1 MLHCKCSQVKALHA
15 ATNHKSHYRKA
26 PTMFIDKSSRR
37 AAVATVALVA
47 ASLTACATSRTAPA
61 NAEAP
66 SQPVTATATPTAS
79 PTPKVEQYVVISAS
93 MNNRAYT
100 DATLHPYRIQSG
112 DTYESEENGHIASRG
127 NGQFAP
133 VAGESHTRYD
143 VTVTYTLRGV
153 DGEVITKTV
162 PRDKVRVVTVDSDYT
177 LAYGT
182 KEQVAN
188 GEVTFEVPLN
198 AVSNKDG
205 NAVNL
210 REVAG

>member
-1 MLHCKCSQVKALHA
+1 
-15 ATNHKSHYRKA
+15 
-26 PTMFIDKSSRR
+26 MFIDKSSRR

-61 NAEAP
+61 NAET
-66 SQPVTATATPTAS
+66 VTPETSVSVSATPTAS

-93 MNNRAYT
+93 MSNRAYT

-112 DTYESEENGHIASRG
+112 DTYESGENGRIASRG

-133 VAGESHTRYD
+133 IAGESRTRYD

>member
-1 MLHCKCSQVKALHA
+1 
-15 ATNHKSHYRKA
+15 
-26 PTMFIDKSSRR
+26 MFIDKSSRR
-37 AAVATVALVA
+37 AAGATIALVA
-47 ASLTACATSRTAPA
+47 ASLTACATSHTTPA

-66 SQPVTATATPTAS
+66 SQPVTVTATPTAS

-100 DATLHPYRIQSG
+100 DANLRPYRIQSG

-133 VAGESHTRYD
+133 IAGESHTRYD

>member
-1 MLHCKCSQVKALHA
+1 
-15 ATNHKSHYRKA
+15 
-26 PTMFIDKSSRR
+26 MFIDKSSRR

-79 PTPKVEQYVVISAS
+79 PTPKMEQYVVISAS
-93 MNNRAYT
+93 MSNRAYT
-100 DATLHPYRIQSG
+100 DATLQPCRIQSG
-112 DTYESEENGHIASRG
+112 DTYESGE

-153 DGEVITKTV
+153 DGEIITKTV
-162 PRDKVRVVTVDSDYT
+162 PRDKVRVVTIDSDYT

-182 KEQVAN
+182 KEQAAN

>member
-1 MLHCKCSQVKALHA
+1 
-15 ATNHKSHYRKA
+15 
-26 PTMFIDKSSRR
+26 MFIDKSSRR
-37 AAVATVALVA
+37 AAVATIALVA

-61 NAEAP
+61 NAET
-66 SQPVTATATPTAS
+66 VTPETSVSVSATPTAS

-93 MNNRAYT
+93 MSTRAYT

-112 DTYESEENGHIASRG
+112 DTYDPKDNEHIMNWSNGHFTPI
-127 NGQFAP
+127 
-133 VAGESHTRYD
+133 AGESHTRYD

-153 DGEVITKTV
+153 DGEIITKTV

>member
-1 MLHCKCSQVKALHA
+1 
-15 ATNHKSHYRKA
+15 
-26 PTMFIDKSSRR
+26 MFIAKSSRR
-37 AAVATVALVA
+37 TAVATVLLVA

-61 NAEAP
+61 NAETPA
-66 SQPVTATATPTAS
+66 QTVAVTTTPTAS
-79 PTPKVEQYVVISAS
+79 PSPTVTATPKVEQYVVISAS
-93 MNNRAYT
+93 MSNRTYT

-112 DTYESEENGHIASRG
+112 DTYESGENGRIASRG

-153 DGEVITKTV
+153 DGEIITKTV

>member
-1 MLHCKCSQVKALHA
+1 
-15 ATNHKSHYRKA
+15 
-26 PTMFIDKSSRR
+26 MFMDKSSRR

-66 SQPVTATATPTAS
+66 SQPVTATATPT
-79 PTPKVEQYVVISAS
+79 PKVEQYVVISAS
-93 MNNRAYT
+93 MSNRAYT

-112 DTYESEENGHIASRG
+112 DTYESGENGRIASRG

>member
-1 MLHCKCSQVKALHA
+1 
-15 ATNHKSHYRKA
+15 
-26 PTMFIDKSSRR
+26 MFIDKSSRR

-61 NAEAP
+61 NAETP
-66 SQPVTATATPTAS
+66 TQEVTASVSATPTVS

-93 MNNRAYT
+93 MSNRAYT

-112 DTYESEENGHIASRG
+112 DTYESGENGRIASRG

-143 VTVTYTLRGV
+143 VTVTYTLRGA
-153 DGEVITKTV
+153 DGEIITKTV

>member
-1 MLHCKCSQVKALHA
+1 
-15 ATNHKSHYRKA
+15 
-26 PTMFIDKSSRR
+26 MFIDKSSCR

-61 NAEAP
+61 NAETP
-66 SQPVTATATPTAS
+66 TQEVTASVSATPTVS

-93 MNNRAYT
+93 MSNRAYT
-100 DATLHPYRIQSG
+100 DATLHPYRIQPG
-112 DTYESEENGHIASRG
+112 DTYDSKDNEHIMNWSNGH
-127 NGQFAP
+127 FAP
-133 VAGESHTRYD
+133 IAGESRTRYD

-153 DGEVITKTV
+153 DGEIITKTV